1 MTRTTLSMAS
11 KPTLTTKVDKLINPK
26 TQLREAKVVLLTF
39 LSGLILLGCG
49 TQSYS
54 NYEPSAPPSPVVT
67 QPEPS
72 YNTNPAGVSEP
83 ESDHSQLSNDSNY
96 GQFALTPEEIEAL
109 QKLSTLTDEEILSI
123 LPELTSEQMQYI
135 RSFSRTPSPPQP
147 TAIMPSNPS
156 DDLTR
161 SNRQLVMEMRRLNH
175 QIEMQELRKNA
186 EMGSPFYYYNNNP

>member
-39 LSGLILLGCG
+39 LSSLILLGCG

-54 NYEPSAPPSPVVT
+54 NYEPYAPPSPVVT
-67 QPEPS
+67 EPEPS
-72 YNTNPAGVSEP
+72 YKTNPVGVSEP

-96 GQFALTPEEIEAL
+96 AQFALTPEEIEAL

-135 RSFSRTPSPPQP
+135 RSFLQTPSLPPQ

-156 DDLTR
+156 HDLTR
-161 SNRQLVMEMRRLNH
+161 SNHHLVMEMKRLNH
-175 QIEMQELRKNA
+175 QIELQRLRENA
-186 EMGSPFYYYNNNP
+186 QTGSPFYYYNNP